1 MVQLIASQ
9 SYKFQ
14 ESICKVCCNCCLLE
28 CCIYLS
34 GHRSMAASNKWPT
47 TGRLRRAQLLH
58 NLLLPGPVCLS
69 NGPMQMPQPF
79 QALAPTQIPAD
90 SIFVL
95 QVSIWSP
102 ICMPGERHNQPCY
115 KHLKML
121 QIGSSVW
128 VAAFLNLHCDNR
140 SRKVCISP
148 GLQFVEVV
156 YRQSFVHPL
165 PTQPLQNTDIQS
177 TKKTRVYTDHVRI
190 LRSAAANLQLH
201 SDWNY
206 PL

>member
-9 SYKFQ
+9 SDKFQ
-14 ESICKVCCNCCLLE
+14 ESICKICCNCCLLE

-34 GHRSMAASNKWPT
+34 GQRSMAASNKWPT
-47 TGRLRRAQLLH
+47 TGRLRRAQPLY

-79 QALAPTQIPAD
+79 QALAPTQIPED
-90 SIFVL
+90 SIFVI
-95 QVSIWSP
+95 QVSIWNP
-102 ICMPGERHNQPCY
+102 VCMPGERHNRPCY

-140 SRKVCISP
+140 SRKRAFHLGCNSSRLCTGNHSSTLCPSSLCKELTSNPQRKQECI
-148 GLQFVEVV
+148 LTMKEF
-156 YRQSFVHPL
+156 
-165 PTQPLQNTDIQS
+165 
-177 TKKTRVYTDHVRI
+177 
-190 LRSAAANLQLH
+190 
-201 SDWNY
+201 
-206 PL
+206 